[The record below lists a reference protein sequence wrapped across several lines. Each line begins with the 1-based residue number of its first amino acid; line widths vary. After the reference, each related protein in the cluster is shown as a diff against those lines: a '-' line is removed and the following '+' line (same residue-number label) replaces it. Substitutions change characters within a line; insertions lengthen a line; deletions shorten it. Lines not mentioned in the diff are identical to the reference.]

1 MVIAATADGV
11 SRVVADSVSVS
22 FVTADV
28 CIRCR
33 ADAVSLL
40 LHLEPVLPPGV
51 SVVLIAP
58 CTSAQREHEWS
69 EVDQLREVRKAAIND

>member
-1 MVIAATADGV
+1 MVISATADGV

-40 LHLEPVLPPGV
+40 LHLEPVLPQLCSLLHV
-51 SVVLIAP
+51 QVLKESMSGRKS
-58 CTSAQREHEWS
+58 TSFVKLEK
-69 EVDQLREVRKAAIND
+69 QLSTIN